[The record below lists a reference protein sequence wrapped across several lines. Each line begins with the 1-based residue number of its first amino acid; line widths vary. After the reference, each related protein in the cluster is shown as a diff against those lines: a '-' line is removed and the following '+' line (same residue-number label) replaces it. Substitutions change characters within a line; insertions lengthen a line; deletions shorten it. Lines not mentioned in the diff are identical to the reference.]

1 MAETVPR
8 RLHFVLGKGGVGKS
22 TLAAALSLAAV
33 RHGAR
38 VLAIELGAPGGLTRA
53 LGVEPHGPGEIVR
66 APSDVAVS
74 WFDGAAA
81 LAEYLGLVVRFGG
94 LLDKVF
100 AHPLYRAF
108 VDAAPGLK
116 ELSAMG
122 KVRDEF
128 SLQKQHGR
136 PRWDVVVVDAG
147 ASGHAIEHLRMPGAA
162 METFHS
168 GRVHRESRRIHA
180 LFGDPA
186 QTSIWVVATPEEMPL
201 REAAESVARLADAGL
216 GVAHVVVN
224 RCRPLAPDGV
234 EAALDALEMAS
245 ALDAARRAARDGLVV
260 AGRRALGWQRVQE
273 RGIDGLAE
281 QIAARPLRLP
291 VLAEVGG
298 PGLLELGEM
307 LWGVQA

>member
-1 MAETVPR
+1 MAETFPR

-22 TLAAALSLAAV
+22 TLAAALALAGH
-33 RHGAR
+33 RRGAR
-38 VLAIELGAPGGLTRA
+38 VLAIELGAPGGLSRA
-53 LGVEPHGPGEIVR
+53 LGAQPPGPGGIV
-66 APSDVAVS
+66 ATPSGVRVS

-81 LAEYLGLVVRFGG
+81 LAEYLTLVVRLGG

-116 ELSAMG
+116 ELTAMG

-128 SLQKQHGR
+128 SLQKEHGQ

-147 ASGHAIEHLRMPGAA
+147 ASGHAIEHLRMPSAA
-162 METFHS
+162 ADTFHS

-180 LFGDPA
+180 LFGDPG

-201 REAAESVARLADAGL
+201 KEAGESVERLADAGL

-224 RCRPLAPDGV
+224 RCRALAPQGV
-234 EAALDALEMAS
+234 EPALAALEALPAD
-245 ALDAARRAARDGLVV
+245 DAARRAARDALLLS
-260 AGRRALGWQRVQE
+260 ARRALGWQHIQE
-273 RGIDGLAE
+273 QGIAALADRTG
-281 QIAARPLRLP
+281 ARPLRLP
-291 VLAEVGG
+291 VLTEVHE
-298 PGLLELGEM
+298 PELAELGEL
-307 LWGVQA
+307 LWGAA